1 MGAPGSLRLFCTS
14 AVLQPI
20 VTDELIKK
28 LREVFPT
35 ELNRAMSHRE
45 IDYWIGSQ
53 QVINYLVKLR
63 EGQQEDP
70 LDLNLGD
77 P

>member
-28 LREVFPT
+28 LREVFPA